1 MPISKPPPK
10 NKSLPSSATILNKW
24 KFVYTCFG
32 KRFTTLIDNVHING
46 TWQPSVED
54 KRFMVSF
61 YRQVEMILT
70 NNKIRV
76 MRYDVMDGGLQ
87 TVLDGVSLV
96 RAGKVHG
103 KKLVYPI

>member
-1 MPISKPPPK
+1 M
-10 NKSLPSSATILNKW
+10 
-24 KFVYTCFG
+24 YTCFG

>member
-1 MPISKPPPK
+1 
-10 NKSLPSSATILNKW
+10 
-24 KFVYTCFG
+24 
-32 KRFTTLIDNVHING
+32 
-46 TWQPSVED
+46 
-54 KRFMVSF
+54 MVSF